1 MHKHRNSTSTTMD
14 LVSLDGRSKSSRPPS
29 ETDGSG
35 SGSGRSGKA
44 EEAGAAGGAM
54 HYDRGA
60 RRETTQSEGF
70 RDRAGEEALRPL
82 EGWRLGGVTT
92 A

>member
-1 MHKHRNSTSTTMD
+1 MD
-14 LVSLDGRSKSSRPPS
+14 LVSLDGRSKSSRPAS

-35 SGSGRSGKA
+35 SGKA
-44 EEAGAAGGAM
+44 EEGGLATDAM
-54 HYDRGA
+54 NERRGSQMGEA
-60 RRETTQSEGF
+60 QQTPGF
-70 RDRAGEEALRPL
+70 RERAGEAALRPL

>member
-1 MHKHRNSTSTTMD
+1 MD
-14 LVSLDGRSKSSRPPS
+14 LVSLDGRSNSSRPPS

-35 SGSGRSGKA
+35 SGSGKA
-44 EEAGAAGGAM
+44 EEGGAASDAV
-54 HYDRGA
+54 RG
-60 RRETTQSEGF
+60 RRGSQMGEPQTPAF
-70 RDRAGEEALRPL
+70 RERAGEAALRPL

>member
-1 MHKHRNSTSTTMD
+1 MD

-35 SGSGRSGKA
+35 SGKA
-44 EEAGAAGGAM
+44 EEGGAASDAVR
-54 HYDRGA
+54 D
-60 RRETTQSEGF
+60 RREQRGEPQSTPAF
-70 RDRAGEEALRPL
+70 RERAGEAALRPL

>member
-1 MHKHRNSTSTTMD
+1 MD

-35 SGSGRSGKA
+35 NNN
-44 EEAGAAGGAM
+44 GADATDDG
-54 HYDRGA
+54 RGA
-60 RRETTQSEGF
+60 QMGEVQTSTGF
-70 RDRAGEEALRPL
+70 RERAGEAALRPL

>member
-1 MHKHRNSTSTTMD
+1 MD

-35 SGSGRSGKA
+35 SGKT
-44 EEAGAAGGAM
+44 EEGGAASNTL
-54 HYDRGA
+54 HERGA
-60 RRETTQSEGF
+60 QNGDAQATSSGF
-70 RDRAGEEALRPL
+70 RERAGEAALRPL